1 MFNLFKKKLN
11 GKDESNSKKEESASH
26 AGLKAIIGLG
36 NPESRYQGTRHNIGF
51 AVVQGLGTES
61 GAEFKDTK
69 NLFAYVAK
77 VSLAGSGLILAMPTT
92 YMNQSGKSFVAVL
105 NWYKLKSKDILV
117 VHDDVSLPL
126 GRIRLQ
132 KDGGA
137 GGQHGV
143 ESIIESLGGSKSFD
157 RLKVGVG
164 PDPGGERRADYVLS
178 KFPASEAELLS
189 SSLQLANQAAK
200 LWFEKGINFAANACN
215 GIDLI
220 TPPETPPN

>member
-11 GKDESNSKKEESASH
+11 GKNETALQSDLGAST

-36 NPESRYQGTRHNIGF
+36 NPESKYQGTRHNIGF
-51 AVVQGLGTES
+51 AVIEGLGTES

-69 NLFAYVAK
+69 KLQAYVAK
-77 VSLAGSGLILAMPTT
+77 VSLSGSSVVLVMPTT
-92 YMNQSGKSFVAVL
+92 YMNLSGNSFVAVL

-143 ESIIESLGGSKSFD
+143 ESIIECLGGSKAFD

-164 PDPGGERRADYVLS
+164 PDPGGERRGDYVLS
-178 KFPASEAELLS
+178 KFPPSESELLS
-189 SSLQLANQAAK
+189 SSLGLANQAAK
-200 LWFEKGINFAANACN
+200 LWLEKGINFAANAVN
-215 GIDLI
+215 GIDLNL
-220 TPPETPPN
+220 PPDPLQ